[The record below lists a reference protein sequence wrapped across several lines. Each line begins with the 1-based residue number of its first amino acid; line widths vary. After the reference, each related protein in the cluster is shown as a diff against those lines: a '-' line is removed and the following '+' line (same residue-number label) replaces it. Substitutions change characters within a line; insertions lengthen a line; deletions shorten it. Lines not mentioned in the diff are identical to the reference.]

1 MIKDSDLRFGNLLE
15 YGDGF
20 ISVDINVLR
29 DLSVYLETGLKPIRL
44 TEDWLYRS
52 NFVFYYRNPRMELF
66 FYNTQS
72 YYPFHLKIER
82 DGYVYFNDSIIEYV
96 HELQNIFKS
105 NRGEEL
111 VFSSTEP

>member
-29 DLSVYLETGLKPIRL
+29 DLNIYLQNGLKPINL
-44 TEDWLYRS
+44 TEEWLHKS
-52 NFVFYYRNPRMELF
+52 SFVHYYTNPRMEAF
-66 FYNTQS
+66 FYNAQS
-72 YYPFHLKIER
+72 YYPFNLRIER
-82 DGYVYFNDSIIEYV
+82 DGYVYFNDSLVEYV

-111 VFSSTEP
+111 VFSTEP